1 MSILLKTS
9 VVLLTLCASA
19 MAQDTVINSQVTGPD
34 LKTNPLLTPKSRPV
48 PPLPDMTRLGVN
60 RNALPLSLNE
70 AIRRALQSNNDIEIA
85 RDNVRLAETSLRS
98 LEGVYDPV
106 INLAPQY
113 SETATPASNT
123 PGGATSSG
131 TISQKLFSFSPFV
144 TKQFGTGGG
153 QYQFFFN
160 NQRSESNSGFTT
172 ISPIYSTGLG
182 VAFTQ
187 PLLRDRSIDIYRHDI
202 RIQRKR
208 LSQSDYD
215 FRLSTIAVIAQVQQS
230 YWELVFARRDEQ
242 NQLSNLNLAREQLR
256 LIEER
261 IAIGTS
267 APLER
272 AQALTQIATSETNLL
287 SAIQYVTTTENA
299 LKQLI
304 FGDPADGDW
313 SARVEPIDQPS
324 NDWTPIDL
332 ETALKDAYANRP
344 ELNRLRLQREING
357 IDVKFYNNQTLPRI
371 DLQSTFQATGYAGA
385 VLPAPDT
392 PPSVAGATPLPSGN
406 QTLLVSGDPA
416 TNPSAYL
423 LAQIN
428 QLRAAQ
434 GLSAAADP
442 VVTRAPE
449 FLVGG
454 YGHALRN
461 LWDFKTRTVV
471 VGVTIQFPLR
481 NRTAEA
487 NLAGARIQGQ
497 QLLATIRSQEQAI
510 EADVRNAAQT
520 VDIARRQVLSARAAR
535 ESAEVQLAG
544 EIRRY
549 QTGLSTTYLIF
560 QYENQLV
567 AARTAE
573 LRAEANYNQAI
584 ASFQRAT
591 STTLRANNVSIVA
604 PTSR

>member
-1 MSILLKTS
+1 MSKLLKII
-9 VVLLTLCASA
+9 VVGLALSASA
-19 MAQDTVINSQVTGPD
+19 MAQDPVMNSQAAGQD
-34 LKTNPLLTPKSRPV
+34 LKTNPLLTPASRPV
-48 PPLPDMTRLGVN
+48 PPPPDMTRLGVN
-60 RNALPLSLNE
+60 ATALSLSLND
-70 AIRRALQSNNDIEIA
+70 AIRRALQSNNDIEVA
-85 RDNVRLAETSLRS
+85 RDNVRLAETTLRS

-113 SETATPASNT
+113 SDTVTPAANT

-131 TISQKLFSFSPFV
+131 AISQKLFSLSPFV
-144 TKQFGTGGG
+144 TKQLGTGGG
-153 QYQFFFN
+153 QYQLFFN
-160 NQRSESNSGFTT
+160 NQRSQSDSGITT
-172 ISPIYSTGLG
+172 ISPLYATGLG

-187 PLLRDRSIDIYRHDI
+187 PLLRDRSIDLYRHDI

-215 FRLSTIAVIAQVQQS
+215 FRLSTIAVIAQVQQA

-256 LIEER
+256 MIEAR
-261 IAIGTS
+261 IALGTS

-272 AQALTQIATSETNLL
+272 AQALTQVATGETNLL
-287 SAIQYVTTTENA
+287 AAVQYVTTTENA

-304 FGDPADGDW
+304 FGDPAGGDW
-313 SARVEPIDQPS
+313 SARVEPTDQPS
-324 NDWTPIDL
+324 SDSTPIDL
-332 ETALKDAYANRP
+332 DAALKDAYANRP
-344 ELNRLRLQREING
+344 ELNRLRLQQEING

-371 DLQSTFQATGYAGA
+371 DLQSTVQATGFAGA

-392 PPSVAGATPLPSGN
+392 PPGVSGLVAAPSGN

-416 TNPSAYL
+416 TNSSAFL

-434 GLSAAADP
+434 GLPAAADP
-442 VVTRAPE
+442 VVARAPG
-449 FLVGG
+449 FLIGG
-454 YGHALRN
+454 YGAALRN
-461 LWDFKTRTVV
+461 LWDFKTRSVS

-510 EADVRNAAQT
+510 AVDVRNAAQAVAIT
-520 VDIARRQVLSARAAR
+520 RRQIASARAAR

-549 QTGLSTTYLIF
+549 QTGLSTTYLVF
-560 QYENQLV
+560 QYQNQLV

-591 STTLRANNVSIVA
+591 SATLRANNVVIA
-604 PTSR
+604 PPPVK